1 LTKGVPKKGSTKPE
15 DENKQ
20 QKFKGNQTHKS
31 WKGKRNSPGAK
42 MAGFRG
48 EKSLKKLK
56 SSK

>member
-1 LTKGVPKKGSTKPE
+1 VQKKGGAKPE